1 MGICE
6 GKWVEGGLFFIPIL
20 LNLNLANYSNY
31 STLLEHKKDKIKIVV
46 DHYAAHHLTW
56 DPNEKQSAYRIFATV

>member
-6 GKWVEGGLFFIPIL
+6 GKSVEGGLFFIPIL

-46 DHYAAHHLTW
+46 DHYAAHHLT
-56 DPNEKQSAYRIFATV
+56 